1 MQIISSLN
9 LRTDM
14 GFIRSVKNLANGIY
28 APIQDRLKR
37 YYRPKQY
44 TRKFGKTK
52 GLELYHKFYT
62 DTVHDKIIAFNVDGY
77 DPTLYLRQ
85 ETSDIPTFQ
94 QIFLNIRYEM
104 DLPYTPK
111 TIIDGGANI
120 GFASVFF
127 ANKYP
132 NAEVLAIEPD
142 SSNFDLLKK
151 NTEDFSNVKT
161 LQSAIWGKT
170 THLRIKNP
178 DFEKWA
184 FEVEETDAPVE
195 GAFQAFSIADL
206 INQMGWKSV
215 DFLKLD
221 IEGSEMS
228 VFAAGYESWLP
239 KVKLLIVELH
249 EKMQPGC
256 TEVFE
261 KAISQYSFRKT
272 VHGENQIYFRG

>member
-1 MQIISSLN
+1 MPIISSLN

-14 GFIRSVKNLANGIY
+14 GFIRSVKNVVNGLY
-28 APIQDRLKR
+28 APIQDRLKL

-44 TRKFGKTK
+44 TRKFGRTK
-52 GLELYHKFYT
+52 GLALYHKFYT
-62 DTVHDKIIAFNVDGY
+62 DTLADKIVAFNVEGY

-94 QIFLNIRYEM
+94 QIFLNTRYEM

-111 TIIDGGANI
+111 TIIDGGANV

-127 ANKYP
+127 GNKYP
-132 NAEVLAIEPD
+132 EAEVLAVEPD
-142 SSNFDLLKK
+142 SSNFQLVQK
-151 NTEDFSNVKT
+151 NIQGFSNIKAI
-161 LQSAIWGKT
+161 QSAIWGKT
-170 THLRIKNP
+170 SHLRIKNP

-184 FEVEETDAPVE
+184 FEVEETDE
-195 GAFQAFSIADL
+195 SGNGAFQAYSIGDL
-206 INQMGWKSV
+206 ISQMGWESV

-221 IEGSEMS
+221 IEGSEMN
-228 VFAAGYESWLP
+228 VFASDYESWLP

-249 EKMQPGC
+249 EKMRPGC

-261 KAISQYSFRKT
+261 RAISKYDFTKT
-272 VHGENQIYFRG
+272 VSGENLIYFRE

>member
-1 MQIISSLN
+1 MGLV
-9 LRTDM
+9 RTIKD
-14 GFIRSVKNLANGIY
+14 IANGIY
-28 APIQDRLKR
+28 APIQSKLKL

-44 TRKFGKTK
+44 IKKFGKEK
-52 GLELYHKFYT
+52 GLALYHNFYT
-62 DTVHDKIIAFNVDGY
+62 DTTPEKEVSFQVDGY
-77 DPTLYLRQ
+77 KSTFYLRQ
-85 ETSDIPTFQ
+85 DTSDVPTFQ
-94 QIFLNIRYEM
+94 QIFLNTRYEM

-120 GFASVFF
+120 GFASAFF

-132 NAEVLAIEPD
+132 DAEILAIEPD
-142 SSNFDLLKK
+142 SSNFGLVNK
-151 NTEDFSNVKT
+151 NTQGFPNIKT

-170 THLRIKNP
+170 TSLRIKNP

-184 FEVEETDAPVE
+184 FEVEETDDSAE

-206 INQMGWKSV
+206 IDKMGWKSV

-221 IEGSEMS
+221 IEGSEVN
-228 VFAAGYESWLP
+228 VFASGYESWLP
-239 KVKLLIVELH
+239 HVKLLIVELH

-261 KAISQYSFRKT
+261 KAVSRYPFRKT
-272 VHGENQIYFRG
+272 ISGENLIYVNENP